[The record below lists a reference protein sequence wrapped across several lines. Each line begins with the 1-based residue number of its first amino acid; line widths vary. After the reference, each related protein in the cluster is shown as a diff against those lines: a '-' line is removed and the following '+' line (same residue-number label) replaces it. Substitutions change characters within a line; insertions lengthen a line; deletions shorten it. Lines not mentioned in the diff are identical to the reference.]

1 MFLFLWCC
9 SHWWPGS
16 STEFYFGWKNLLAN
30 TLLVLFGAPQ
40 SAKTT
45 ALKATLSVVGK
56 TDIVQGMW
64 CPIFSLILHRSPWE
78 SFINEQAKEKSQIAV
93 FIVSMDELLSA
104 NRVQRNSV
112 LQLALWE
119 SWKSFLLACKN
130 FFASRKKRAALV
142 LVLPHSRIFAR
153 SAATHKWLTC
163 ILDILEFRNT
173 FFKKKKW
180 HWNGETRVLDGH
192 TYKTTST
199 TWFIL
204 LQVTKGFRFQKN
216 KNVRFIS
223 GNFSSERFLWK
234 VKTVQ
239 CGLYSLTEKHLR
251 YWCLEVFGTHVTNI
265 R

>member
-1 MFLFLWCC
+1 
-9 SHWWPGS
+9 
-16 STEFYFGWKNLLAN
+16 
-30 TLLVLFGAPQ
+30 
-40 SAKTT
+40 
-45 ALKATLSVVGK
+45 
-56 TDIVQGMW
+56 
-64 CPIFSLILHRSPWE
+64 
-78 SFINEQAKEKSQIAV
+78 
-93 FIVSMDELLSA
+93 MDELLSA

-112 LQLALWE
+112 LQLSLWE

-173 FFKKKKW
+173 FFKKKKRRGNQSSRW
-180 HWNGETRVLDGH
+180 THL
-192 TYKTTST
+192 KTTSK

-223 GNFSSERFLWK
+223 ANFSSERFLWK